1 MERSLPFLGDGS
13 VVTWRDSRAVQG
25 RCVYCRPGRWLCRY
39 SDDCSAVQRQLANVW
54 CVRSCNGAFAANLGD
69 DSVVTWDPADLSG
82 DGCVV
87 RRRLGKVMPVQ
98 SSFVAFTA
106 ILDDGYV
113 VYGAMLIWW

>member
-1 MERSLPFLGDGS
+1 MCKDGASTAMLDDGS
-13 VVTWRDSRAVQG
+13 VVTWDA
-25 RCVYCRPGRWLCRY
+25 
-39 SDDCSAVQRQLANVW
+39 
-54 CVRSCNGAFAANLGD
+54 
-69 DSVVTWDPADLSG
+69 ADLGG